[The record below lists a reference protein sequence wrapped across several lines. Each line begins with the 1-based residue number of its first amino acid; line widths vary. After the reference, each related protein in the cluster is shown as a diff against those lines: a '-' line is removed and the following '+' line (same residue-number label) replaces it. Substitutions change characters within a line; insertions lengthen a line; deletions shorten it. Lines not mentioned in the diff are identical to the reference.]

1 MEVQELINNGWR
13 YIKYKGIDFTNMYL
27 INEYGDVLSLNY
39 RGKRGSIHPLTYYI
53 NRKGYKVYRLNYK
66 GTSYMAFSHR
76 LVAEMFIPN
85 PDRLPQVNHKDENKL
100 NNHYS
105 NLEWCNPKYN
115 SNYGTRNERLS
126 YANTGHK
133 HSKTSKE
140 KIRQAS
146 LDRGNIPVVQ
156 LDNEGH
162 LIREWKS
169 ASYAAR
175 QLGIANHI
183 CDCCKGCRESCGGYI
198 WKYSKDYYE

>member
-53 NRKGYKVYRLNYK
+53 NHKGYKAYRLNYK

-105 NLEWCNPKYN
+105 NLEWCDSKYN
-115 SNYGTRNERLS
+115 SNYGTRNERSS
-126 YANTGHK
+126 YANTGHR
-133 HSKTSKE
+133 HSKSGVNFYQSRLGKR
-140 KIRQAS
+140 IFAM
-146 LDRGNIPVVQ
+146 
-156 LDNEGH
+156 
-162 LIREWKS
+162 
-169 ASYAAR
+169 
-175 QLGIANHI
+175 QLGTGINQDAYAFAYNKFGLPSHVNVGI
-183 CDCCKGCRESCGGYI
+183 IKNGVPIIEYM
-198 WKYSKDYYE
+198 E